1 MARPRRAKGA
11 GRRSGPRAP
20 AILVRRAIPAD
31 AATIAKF
38 NAAMALETEGKR
50 LDPKL
55 LRPGVEGLLLRPS
68 FGFYLVA
75 ECAGKLV
82 GQTMVT
88 FEWSD
93 WRNGPFFWLQS
104 VFVEPAWRARG
115 TFRALHD
122 AVEREAK
129 AFNACGLRLYVE
141 RENGRARSV
150 YRHLGYATTPYRML
164 EKIRA
169 GKSGA

>member
-1 MARPRRAKGA
+1 MKREK
-11 GRRSGPRAP
+11 RSTLGPRPP
-20 AILVRRAIPAD
+20 ALLIRRAIPAD
-31 AATIAKF
+31 APVIAKF
-38 NAAMALETEGKR
+38 NAAMALETEGKK
-50 LDPKL
+50 LDPKIL
-55 LRPGVEGLLLRPS
+55 LPGVEGLLLRPS

-75 ECAGKLV
+75 QCGGKPV

-93 WRNGPFFWLQS
+93 WRGGPIFWLQS

-129 AFNACGLRLYVE
+129 AAGACGLRLYVE
-141 RENGRARSV
+141 RENERAQSV
-150 YRHLGYATTPYRML
+150 YRHLGYATTRYRML
-164 EKIRA
+164 EKTWSR
-169 GKSGA
+169 KRGA